1 MYGKRIVYYLR
12 RRKKIRKDK
21 EVRPREKEKFKKKK
35 KNWSSQWAI
44 QFSTYLQKT
53 IYQSSY

>member
-1 MYGKRIVYYLR
+1 MVYYLR
-12 RRKKIRKDK
+12 RGKKIRKDK
-21 EVRPREKEKFKKKK
+21 EVHPREKKKLKKK